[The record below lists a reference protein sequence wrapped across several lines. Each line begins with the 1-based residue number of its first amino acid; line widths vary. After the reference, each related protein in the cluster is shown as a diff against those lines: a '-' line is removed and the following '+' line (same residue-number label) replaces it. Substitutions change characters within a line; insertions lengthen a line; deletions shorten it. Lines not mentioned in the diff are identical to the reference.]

1 MMNSDHFARKVPSY
15 FDGTLSDLERM
26 ELEAFVGSN
35 PEFAGYF
42 KAKEA
47 EYNNLKNNIPYF
59 RLEDSALELIESEL
73 KEVISH
79 LFQHEN
85 TSVIEKFSFWVKEK
99 L

>member
-15 FDGTLSDLERM
+15 FDGTLSDLEKM

-35 PEFAGYF
+35 PEFAIYF
-42 KAKEA
+42 KIKES
-47 EYNNLKNNIPYF
+47 EYNNLKTNIPRF
-59 RLEDSALELIESEL
+59 HLEDSALDVIQNEL
-73 KEVISH
+73 KEVIGH

-85 TSVIEKFSFWVKEK
+85 SSVIEKFSFWVKEK